1 MVFRITNE
9 TKYAIS
15 GTRSTEENKAV
26 VFKNIK
32 GNIIGENTENI
43 KINNGVD
50 ICNETKKGSIIL
62 KTSSTSEIDQTL
74 IFPPVAATPGENQI
88 LQNDGT
94 GQLSWVS

>member
-32 GNIIGENTENI
+32 GNIIGENTE
-43 KINNGVD
+43 KY
-50 ICNETKKGSIIL
+50 
-62 KTSSTSEIDQTL
+62 
-74 IFPPVAATPGENQI
+74 
-88 LQNDGT
+88 
-94 GQLSWVS
+94 